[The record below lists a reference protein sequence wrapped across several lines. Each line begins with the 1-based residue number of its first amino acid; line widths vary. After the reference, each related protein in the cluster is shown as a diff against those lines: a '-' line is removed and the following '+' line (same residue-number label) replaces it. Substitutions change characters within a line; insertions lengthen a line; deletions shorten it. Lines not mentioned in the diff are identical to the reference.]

1 MNTDDVANE
10 GDDDADDEL
19 LRSFDRELKALREAD
34 YGRLSGSDPA
44 QSPSASP
51 TASAS
56 TASASNPAAPTSAV
70 NSGAG
75 VAEAAASGPAGTSGS
90 VADPQS
96 AEASPGTPAPGVGQR
111 LASIDAYR
119 GFVMLLMMA
128 EVLHFSRVSEM
139 LADCSVM
146 KLLAYHQTH
155 VAWRGCSL
163 HDLIQPSFSFLVG
176 VSAFLSLQ
184 HRRSRGDSTAWM
196 LLHAAWRAVL
206 LTVLGIWLRSLGRD
220 QANYTFE
227 DTLTQI
233 GLGYLPL
240 FLISLCPKKV
250 WWVSLLLILV
260 VTWGAFAAF
269 PAPNAD
275 FDYQAVGVG
284 PEWSEHGEGLAAH
297 WNKNSNLAW
306 KFDTWFLNQFPRAE
320 PFLYNSGGYATL
332 SFIPT
337 LATSLLGLI
346 AGGWL
351 LSSWGSL
358 RKLATLVAAGGLSLV
373 AGLAL
378 DHFGICPSVK
388 RIWTPSWVLV
398 SGGWCFLLLAGFYLL
413 NDLIRL
419 APISYPLRVI
429 GMNSIAAY
437 MISHL
442 IEGFLRSNFQTFLGE
457 DVFRMAGDAYEPL
470 LSGGAVLAIYWLI
483 LLWMARRRLFLR
495 I

>member
-1 MNTDDVANE
+1 MNTDE
-10 GDDDADDEL
+10 DDEEENEL
-19 LRSFDRELKALREAD
+19 LRSFDREMQQLREAE
-34 YGRLSGSDPA
+34 YARSGGGGSVNPA
-44 QSPSASP
+44 PAPS
-51 TASAS
+51 S
-56 TASASNPAAPTSAV
+56 TASASGASQSSAAPSAIPPSAAVAAEPAGSQPAAATP
-70 NSGAG
+70 SG
-75 VAEAAASGPAGTSGS
+75 V
-90 VADPQS
+90 V
-96 AEASPGTPAPGVGQR
+96 QR

-184 HRRSRGDSTAWM
+184 HRRGRGDSIGWM
-196 LLHAAWRAVL
+196 TVHAAWRAAL
-206 LTVLGIWLRSLGRD
+206 LTVLGIWLRSLGRE
-220 QANYTFE
+220 QPNYTFE

-233 GLGYLPL
+233 GLGYFPL

-250 WWVSLLLILV
+250 WWISLVVILV
-260 VTWGAFAAF
+260 GTWGAFALH
-269 PAPNAD
+269 PAPGPD
-275 FDYQAVGVG
+275 FDYAAVGV
-284 PEWSEHGEGLAAH
+284 PADWAEHGEGLAAH
-297 WNKNSNLAW
+297 WNKNANLAW
-306 KFDTWFLNQFPRAE
+306 KADTWFLNQFPRAE
-320 PFLYNSGGYATL
+320 PFLFNGGGYATL

-351 LSSWGSL
+351 LTDWGGF
-358 RKLATLVAAGGLSLV
+358 RKLATLLLAGGLCLA

-413 NDLIRL
+413 NDLIPL
-419 APISYPLRVI
+419 AAVSYPLRVI

-437 MISHL
+437 LLSHL
-442 IEGFLRSNFQTFLGE
+442 IEGFLRSNFATFLGK
-457 DVFRMAGDAYEPL
+457 DFFQFAGEAYEPL
-470 LSGGAVLAIYWLI
+470 LSGGAVLGIYWLI
-483 LLWMARRRLFLR
+483 LFWMARRRIFLR

>member
-1 MNTDDVANE
+1 MNTDDH
-10 GDDDADDEL
+10 DDADDAENEL
-19 LRSFDRELKALREAD
+19 LKSFDREMQQLREAE
-34 YGRLSGSDPA
+34 YARSRGSGAVEPA
-44 QSPSASP
+44 SAQPSSAGASEPPASP
-51 TASAS
+51 DAPSNTSPAS
-56 TASASNPAAPTSAV
+56 TASEESATPQPTAATSAKIL
-70 NSGAG
+70 
-75 VAEAAASGPAGTSGS
+75 
-90 VADPQS
+90 
-96 AEASPGTPAPGVGQR
+96 QR

-146 KLLAYHQTH
+146 KLLAHHQTH

-184 HRRSRGDSTAWM
+184 HRRGRGDSIGWM
-196 LLHAAWRAVL
+196 TVHAAWRAFL
-206 LTVLGIWLRSLGRD
+206 LVVLGIWLRSLGRD

-233 GLGYLPL
+233 GLGYFPL

-250 WWVSLLLILV
+250 WWISLVVILV
-260 VTWGAFAAF
+260 GTWGAFVAY
-269 PAPNAD
+269 PAPGPD
-275 FDYQAVGVG
+275 FDYAAVGV
-284 PEWSEHGEGLAAH
+284 PADWAEHGEGLAAH
-297 WNKNSNLAW
+297 WNKNANLAW
-306 KFDTWFLNQFPRAE
+306 KFDTWFLNLFPRAE
-320 PFLYNSGGYATL
+320 AFLYNGGGYSTL

-337 LATSLLGLI
+337 LGTSLLGLI

-351 LSSWGSL
+351 LTDWGGF
-358 RKLATLVAAGGLSLV
+358 RKLATLLVAGGLCLA

-378 DHFGICPSVK
+378 DHYGICPSVK

-398 SGGWCFLLLAGFYLL
+398 SGGWCFLLLSGFYLL
-413 NDLIRL
+413 NDLIPL
-419 APISYPLRVI
+419 APLSYPLRVI

-437 MISHL
+437 LISHL
-442 IEGFLRSNFQTFLGE
+442 IEGFLRSNFDTFLGK
-457 DVFRMAGDAYEPL
+457 DFFQFAGEGYEPL
-470 LSGGAVLAIYWLI
+470 LSGGVVLAIYWLI
-483 LLWMARRRLFLR
+483 LLWMARRRIFLK

>member
-1 MNTDDVANE
+1 
-10 GDDDADDEL
+10 
-19 LRSFDRELKALREAD
+19 
-34 YGRLSGSDPA
+34 
-44 QSPSASP
+44 
-51 TASAS
+51 
-56 TASASNPAAPTSAV
+56 
-70 NSGAG
+70 
-75 VAEAAASGPAGTSGS
+75 
-90 VADPQS
+90 
-96 AEASPGTPAPGVGQR
+96 
-111 LASIDAYR
+111 
-119 GFVMLLMMA
+119 
-128 EVLHFSRVSEM
+128 
-139 LADCSVM
+139 
-146 KLLAYHQTH
+146 
-155 VAWRGCSL
+155 
-163 HDLIQPSFSFLVG
+163 
-176 VSAFLSLQ
+176 
-184 HRRSRGDSTAWM
+184 
-196 LLHAAWRAVL
+196 
-206 LTVLGIWLRSLGRD
+206 
-220 QANYTFE
+220 
-227 DTLTQI
+227 
-233 GLGYLPL
+233 
-240 FLISLCPKKV
+240 
-250 WWVSLLLILV
+250 
-260 VTWGAFAAF
+260 
-269 PAPNAD
+269 
-275 FDYQAVGVG
+275 VG

>member
-1 MNTDDVANE
+1 MNT
-10 GDDDADDEL
+10 DDDADDAENEL
-19 LRSFDRELKALREAD
+19 LRSFDREMQQLREEEYA
-34 YGRLSGSDPA
+34 RSGVSDGAAPGS
-44 QSPSASP
+44 SPSASAG
-51 TASAS
+51 ASAAPVSSEPPPAVPPSS
-56 TASASNPAAPTSAV
+56 TGAAETGAPQPTTATPS
-70 NSGAG
+70 
-75 VAEAAASGPAGTSGS
+75 S
-90 VADPQS
+90 VF
-96 AEASPGTPAPGVGQR
+96 QR
-111 LASIDAYR
+111 LASVDAYR

-184 HRRSRGDSTAWM
+184 HRRGRGDSIGWM
-196 LLHAAWRAVL
+196 AVHAAWRAFL
-206 LTVLGIWLRSLGRD
+206 LVVLGIWLRSLGRE

-233 GLGYLPL
+233 GLGYFPL

-250 WWVSLLLILV
+250 WWISLIAILV
-260 VTWGAFAAF
+260 GTWGAFALYA
-269 PAPNAD
+269 APGGD
-275 FDYQAVGVG
+275 FDYAAVGV
-284 PEWSEHGEGLAAH
+284 PADWAEHGEGLAAH

-306 KFDTWFLNQFPRAE
+306 KFDTWFLNLFPRAE
-320 PFLYNSGGYATL
+320 TFLYNGGGYSTL

-351 LSSWGSL
+351 ISDWGGL
-358 RKLATLVAAGGLSLV
+358 RKLAMLLIVGGLCLA

-378 DHFGICPSVK
+378 DHYGICPSVK

-398 SGGWCFLLLAGFYLL
+398 SGGWCFLLTGGFYLL
-413 NDLIRL
+413 NDLIPL
-419 APISYPLRVI
+419 ALLSYPLRVI

-442 IEGFLRSNFQTFLGE
+442 IEGFLRSNFATFLGK
-457 DVFRMAGDAYEPL
+457 DVFLMAGDAYEPL
-470 LSGGAVLAIYWLI
+470 FSGGAVLAIYWLI
-483 LLWMARRRLFLR
+483 LFWMARRRIFLR